1 MDQKA
6 FKKGEAVTSITLV
19 KRKADLVIE
28 SPLDVRQG
36 SPEYWWKKI
45 EFTET
50 MISNLQSTFLA
61 SDEVLPELFLIDYF
75 KLSKAVHLTQAHGF
89 MQEKRILGKSKRIKR
104 MQIF

>member
-36 SPEYWWKKI
+36 SPEY
-45 EFTET
+45 
-50 MISNLQSTFLA
+50 
-61 SDEVLPELFLIDYF
+61 
-75 KLSKAVHLTQAHGF
+75 
-89 MQEKRILGKSKRIKR
+89 
-104 MQIF
+104 